1 LGGRSTERGNVLT
14 FFKWYQEWLIDCD
27 YEPSQQQKEAM
38 EDAWNGAM
46 LTANEA
52 AQQSVRRLTC
62 FPQCKGCEYNPC
74 DLANNSDY
82 CPARR

>member
-1 LGGRSTERGNVLT
+1 MNDNEALVAMKIYQRRHGGNLAEISILFANVVSAL
-14 FFKWYQEWLIDCD
+14 K
-27 YEPSQQQKEAM
+27 
-38 EDAWNGAM
+38 
-46 LTANEA
+46 EA
-52 AQQSVRRLTC
+52 AQQSMHLTC

>member
-1 LGGRSTERGNVLT
+1 MLT

-52 AQQSVRRLTC
+52 AQQSVQSDGARVAAECRHGNYGACADCAIESLPPRR
-62 FPQCKGCEYNPC
+62 
-74 DLANNSDY
+74 
-82 CPARR
+82 

>member
-1 LGGRSTERGNVLT
+1 MTKVVVYFQSHATEEDILLFVRELESHPITGGVAVV
-14 FFKWYQEWLIDCD
+14 
-27 YEPSQQQKEAM
+27 KES
-38 EDAWNGAM
+38 
-46 LTANEA
+46 